1 MAPNPTA
8 HYIDLKALIKRQ
20 LGERYR
26 SLLILADDAGERSRQ
41 AQRLAEATGAAY
53 LNLLDTFEARP
64 ALRTRIDRFDIDELE
79 ELLLG
84 LEMPQEVVVVD
95 AIDFLFNTWRPE
107 QRAAFVRVLL
117 DRRLDTLERGAK
129 LFVFFALDDVYLRQ
143 YELTNT
149 WDQRRVHRLSEVSF

>member
-1 MAPNPTA
+1 MVPSPTA

-26 SLLILADDAGERSRQ
+26 SLLILADDAEERSRQ
-41 AQRLAEATGAAY
+41 GQRLAEATGAAC

-79 ELLLG
+79 EFLLG

-117 DRRLDTLERGAK
+117 DQRLDTLERGAK